1 MVVYFFFSSRRR
13 HTRCALVTG
22 VQTCALPIYLI
33 DDHQPDIVLP
43 LPQAVGLAD
52 EALFAAHRPP
62 RHEACGKPDP
72 ERARHRR
79 TIGADDPAMPVDHR
93 RIVVRVERD
102 RIAVPVAEPQRAT
115 AVTHHGAPP
124 HPPAQEPPTPPP
136 PP

>member
-93 RIVVRVERD
+93 RIVRSEERRVGKECVSTCRSRWSPYHSQKKTSTD
-102 RIAVPVAEPQRAT
+102 NSTRA
-115 AVTHHGAPP
+115 
-124 HPPAQEPPTPPP
+124 Q
-136 PP
+136 